1 MVADHQGRQHH
12 AELTTCNNHHRWPR
26 GARPRNERKAMKK
39 LLLAV
44 ALTATV
50 AGVASAHAQAY
61 PSKPI
66 TFNVPFAAGGPSDA
80 LARVLGERMRV
91 ALGQPILIENVVG
104 AGGSLGVGRAARAA
118 PDGYT
123 VSLGHW
129 STHVVNGAI
138 YDLNY
143 DLLKDLEPVAQLPGN
158 PQLIVSKKSV
168 PATNLKEFIA
178 WLKANPAT
186 ATAGTAGA
194 GSASHI
200 AEIFFQRLTGTTFAL
215 VPYRGTGPA
224 MNDLVAGQIDLILDQ
239 ASNSMAQVR
248 AGTIKAYAVTAKTRL
263 PAAPD
268 IPTVDEAGLP
278 GLYISVWYGLWV
290 PKGTPKDIIAKLNS
304 AAMMAM
310 ADPAVRAR
318 MNDFGLEVPPPAQQ
332 TAEALGALQKAEIE
346 KWWPII
352 KAANIKGE

>member
-1 MVADHQGRQHH
+1 MKLPRRAFLRLATRAAALPAVSRIAWAQGY
-12 AELTTCNNHHRWPR
+12 P
-26 GARPRNERKAMKK
+26 AR
-39 LLLAV
+39 
-44 ALTATV
+44 
-50 AGVASAHAQAY
+50 
-61 PSKPI
+61 PI

-80 LARVLGERMRV
+80 MARVMGERMRG

-104 AGGSLGVGRAARAA
+104 AAGSIGVGRVAHAP

-123 VSLGHW
+123 VSVGHW

-143 DLLKDLEPVAQLPGN
+143 DLLKDLVPVVRLPSN
-158 PQLIVSKKSV
+158 PQLIVSKKNV
-168 PATNLKEFIA
+168 PAANLKELIA
-178 WLKANPAT
+178 WLKANESRT
-186 ATAGTAGA
+186 AAGNAGA

-200 AEIFFQRLTGTTFAL
+200 AEIYFQNITGTRFTL

-224 MNDLVAGQIDLILDQ
+224 LNDLVAGQIDLILDQ

-263 PAAPD
+263 PSLPE
-268 IPTVDEAGLP
+268 IPTVDEAGAP

-290 PKGTPKDIIAKLNS
+290 PKGTPKDVIAKLGD
-304 AAMMAM
+304 AAIAAM
-310 ADPAVRAR
+310 ADPKVQTR
-318 MNDFGLEVPPPAQQ
+318 MADFGLEMPPPEQQ

-352 KAANIKGE
+352 KAASIKAE